1 MFTHSRTMAAFD
13 RTDRTDRPRTARP
26 FAVAART
33 ATLSVALTLTAAQVQ
48 AQRSLASGIAA
59 SARDSTLAATPKDE
73 AAAPSPEGT
82 ISEGFKEGHLYVG
95 PRVWAGVYGTMAFGV
110 SAEKSLGGPRK
121 DLGNGRIGVG
131 GGVDM
136 YSYSAGYAGYR
147 WSYRVIP
154 VSGFA
159 NYHMTLRNPRLDPY
173 AGLGLGYYIV
183 SSSVDG
189 PGLDHYDVS
198 ARANALFIGAHLGA
212 RYFVK
217 PNLAVQA
224 ETGVGLGS
232 LAVGVTWKR

>member
-1 MFTHSRTMAAFD
+1 MFTHAHST
-13 RTDRTDRPRTARP
+13 TARHSARRITLARLVRGTGRP
-26 FAVAART
+26 ATLMLAVALS
-33 ATLSVALTLTAAQVQ
+33 ATSAVAQ
-48 AQRSLASGIAA
+48 QRRSAPASPA
-59 SARDSTLAATPKDE
+59 SRDSTSADAAKNGS
-73 AAAPSPEGT
+73 SPASTKGSIT
-82 ISEGFKEGHLYVG
+82 EGFTEGHLYAG

-131 GGVDM
+131 GGIDM
-136 YSYSAGYAGYR
+136 YSYGVGYAGYR

-159 NYHMTLRNPRLDPY
+159 NYHMTLKNPRLDPY
-173 AGLGLGYYIV
+173 AGLGVGYYIV

-189 PGLDHYDVS
+189 PGLDHYDYS
-198 ARANALFIGAHLGA
+198 ARANALFVGAHIGA

-224 ETGVGLGS
+224 QTGVGLGN
-232 LAVGVTWKR
+232 LAVGVSWKM